1 MARYKIKDGR
11 ELRIAVSGKSGCG
24 NTTVSSLLARSL
36 GIKLVNYTFRQ
47 LAEERGLTREQVIE
61 NAKGDD
67 SYDRYIDTHQV
78 ELAEKESCVL
88 GSRLAIWML
97 EKADIKVY
105 LKAGDRARAERIFKR
120 EGGDL
125 QRIADFTAMR
135 DGEDTRRYKK
145 IYGIDNDAYEAVAD
159 IVVDTERK
167 TPEEIADDILSEL
180 AARGF
185 VEKVD

>member
-47 LAEERGLTREQVIE
+47 LAEERGLTLEQVIE
-61 NAKGDD
+61 NAKSDD
-67 SYDRYIDTHQV
+67 GYDRYIDTHQV

-105 LKAGDRARAERIFKR
+105 LKASDFSRSRRIFKR

-125 QRIADFTAMR
+125 QRIADFTSMR
-135 DGEDTRRYKK
+135 DREDTKRYKK
-145 IYGIDNDAYEAVAD
+145 IYGIDNDAYEEIAD
-159 IVVDTERK
+159 MVIDTERK
-167 TPEEIADDILSEL
+167 TPEEIADDILLEL
-180 AARGF
+180 ASRGF
-185 VEKVD
+185 VEKVG

>member
-47 LAEERGLTREQVIE
+47 LAEERGLTLEQVIE
-61 NAKGDD
+61 NAKNDD
-67 SYDRYIDTHQV
+67 GYDRYIDTHQV

-105 LKAGDRARAERIFKR
+105 LKASDLARS
-120 EGGDL
+120 
-125 QRIADFTAMR
+125 
-135 DGEDTRRYKK
+135 
-145 IYGIDNDAYEAVAD
+145 
-159 IVVDTERK
+159 
-167 TPEEIADDILSEL
+167 PH
-180 AARGF
+180 
-185 VEKVD
+185 